1 MIPAAV
7 IAHASTG
14 RLRIRVPSRKGDI
27 AALKSL
33 GDQLAACPGILSIE
47 VNPGTGSILLLHQTT
62 VQEIAEHGRS
72 KNLFSLAAPKDAKVP
87 SAELR
92 RNLGETFKSI
102 DRQIQSLTSGD
113 MDLNGFAM
121 AALVVA
127 GSVQL
132 LSGNAGAIPWF
143 AAYWYAYHLY
153 SRTREGEKKEGT
165 VTSTERSVNP
175 PELRKGKRKKEQ

>member
-7 IAHASTG
+7 IAHASSG
-14 RLRIRVPSRKGDI
+14 RLRIRIPSEKGNLP
-27 AALKSL
+27 ALKSV

-47 VNPGTGSILLLHQTT
+47 VNQGTGSILMLHQTT
-62 VQEIAEHGRS
+62 VHAIAEYGRS
-72 KNLFSLAAPKDAKVP
+72 KDLFSFAAPKDAKVP

-92 RNLGETFKSI
+92 RNLGETFKSV

-113 MDLNGFAM
+113 MDLNGFAV

-153 SRTREGEKKEGT
+153 SRTKEGEKKEGT
-165 VTSTERSVNP
+165 VTSIERSMNP
-175 PELRKGKRKKEQ
+175 PA

>member
-1 MIPAAV
+1 MIPSAV
-7 IAHASTG
+7 IAHDSPG
-14 RLRIRVPSRKGDI
+14 RLRIRVPTRKGDL

-47 VNPGTGSILLLHQTT
+47 VNTGMGSILLLHQTT
-62 VQEIAEHGRS
+62 VQEIAEYARS
-72 KNLFSLAAPKDAKVP
+72 KNLFSIAAPKGAKVP

-92 RNLGETFKSI
+92 RNLGETFKSV

-113 MDLNGFAM
+113 MDLSGFTM

-127 GSVQL
+127 GSVQI

-153 SRTREGEKKEGT
+153 SRTKEGEKNEGT

-175 PELRKGKRKKEQ
+175 PA

>member
-14 RLRIRVPSRKGDI
+14 RLRIRVPSQKGNL
-27 AALKSL
+27 AALKSQ

-62 VQEIAEHGRS
+62 VREIADYARS
-72 KNLFSLAAPKDAKVP
+72 RNVLSFDAQTSVKVP

-92 RNLGETFKSI
+92 RNLGDTFKSV
-102 DRQIQSLTSGD
+102 DRQIKSLTSGD
-113 MDLNGFAM
+113 MDLSGLAV

-127 GSVQL
+127 GTVQL
-132 LSGNAGAIPWF
+132 LSGNGGAIPWF

-153 SRTREGEKKEGT
+153 SRTKEGEKKEGK

-175 PELRKGKRKKEQ
+175 PA

>member
-7 IAHASTG
+7 IAHASPG
-14 RLRIRVPSRKGDI
+14 RLRIRVPSQKGNL
-27 AALKSL
+27 AALKSQ

-62 VQEIAEHGRS
+62 VREIAEYARS
-72 KNLFSLAAPKDAKVP
+72 RNVLSFEAPKSAKVP
-87 SAELR
+87 SVELR
-92 RNLGETFKSI
+92 RNLGETFKSV
-102 DRQIQSLTSGD
+102 DRQIKSLTSGD
-113 MDLNGFAM
+113 MDLNGFAV

-132 LSGNAGAIPWF
+132 LSGSAGAIPWF

-153 SRTREGEKKEGT
+153 SRTKEGDKKEGA
-165 VTSTERSVNP
+165 VTSTERSVNSP
-175 PELRKGKRKKEQ
+175 A

>member
-7 IAHASTG
+7 IAHASSG
-14 RLRIRVPSRKGDI
+14 RLRIRIPSQRGNL
-27 AALKSL
+27 AALKSQ

-62 VQEIAEHGRS
+62 VREIAEYARS
-72 KNLFSLAAPKDAKVP
+72 RNVLSFEAPASAKAP

-92 RNLGETFKSI
+92 RNLDETFKII
-102 DRQIQSLTSGD
+102 DHQIKDLTSGD
-113 MDLNGFAM
+113 MDLSGFAV

-132 LSGNAGAIPWF
+132 LSGNAGSIPWF

-153 SRTREGEKKEGT
+153 SKTKEGDKKDKSET
-165 VTSTERSVNP
+165 GT
-175 PELRKGKRKKEQ
+175 KGV

>member
-7 IAHASTG
+7 IAHDSSG
-14 RLRIRVPSRKGDI
+14 RLRIRVPTRKGDL

-47 VNPGTGSILLLHQTT
+47 VNPGTGSILMLHQTT
-62 VQEIAEHGRS
+62 VREIAEYARS
-72 KNLFSLAAPKDAKVP
+72 RNLCSLAALKDAKVP

-92 RNLGETFKSI
+92 RNLGATFKSV
-102 DRQIQSLTSGD
+102 DRQIQNLTSGD
-113 MDLNGFAM
+113 MDLSGFTM

-127 GSVQL
+127 GSVQI

-153 SRTREGEKKEGT
+153 SRSKEGDKKEGAAA
-165 VTSTERSVNP
+165 STEGSVIP
-175 PELRKGKRKKEQ
+175 PT